1 MKTLKFIFMMSAV
14 IMLASC
20 DSKKEKYDPYAI
32 SGENNKP
39 VVSKSSFEVPY
50 KKTESNLMTVHVNL
64 NGKNSYDAIF
74 DTGCSGGVS
83 ISTLEALDFDK
94 SGTLDDVELIS
105 TATSTLADGSEREV
119 VVYELKSLTITDK
132 NGQEH
137 TLTNV
142 PVIIEENLNADII
155 IGASV
160 INNLAKNS
168 YTVDLKKQ
176 VIRFE

>member
-1 MKTLKFIFMMSAV
+1 M
-14 IMLASC
+14 
-20 DSKKEKYDPYAI
+20 
-32 SGENNKP
+32 
-39 VVSKSSFEVPY
+39 
-50 KKTESNLMTVHVNL
+50 NL

-74 DTGCSGGVS
+74 DTGCSNGVS

-94 SGTLDDVELIS
+94 SGTLDDVEPVGR
-105 TATSTLADGSEREV
+105 ATSTLADGSERTV
-119 VVYELKSLTITDK
+119 VIYNLKSLTITDN
-132 NGQEH
+132 NGQPH
-137 TLTNV
+137 TLTDV
-142 PVIIEENLNADII
+142 SVTIEENLDADII